1 MATKERKWWFRHKTC
16 GVYNKLCEK
25 LTCYMERIVILFMAN
40 NLPEEVESAEDE
52 HILNFVIRNSK
63 KAVLFR
69 ENWLLNTLHIHLLA
83 P

>member
-1 MATKERKWWFRHKTC
+1 
-16 GVYNKLCEK
+16 
-25 LTCYMERIVILFMAN
+25 MERIVILFMAN